1 MSACEM
7 PLVVRS
13 QGKWMPLDWT
23 MKPTKAAI
31 ATRPCLISAWRG
43 KAGAGLGEGGR
54 AWAGA
59 RNARVGQRP
68 KSCRCIPDTQADLRS
83 LCDAHCE
90 ATCEATRQAL
100 LQADDPNPNPKSLYY
115 LAEEADDRLLA
126 RERARLTHAA
136 LGESEGVVEAD
147 RGVELL
153 RQRLEV
159 RRLPR
164 ASEGGE

>member
-1 MSACEM
+1 MRGYKTGS
-7 PLVVRS
+7 
-13 QGKWMPLDWT
+13 
-23 MKPTKAAI
+23 PT
-31 ATRPCLISAWRG
+31 RE
-43 KAGAGLGEGGR
+43 GL
-54 AWAGA
+54 
-59 RNARVGQRP
+59 
-68 KSCRCIPDTQADLRS
+68 S
-83 LCDAHCE
+83 H
-90 ATCEATRQAL
+90 
-100 LQADDPNPNPKSLYY
+100 

-126 RERARLTHAA
+126 RERACLAHAA